1 MKEKSTIVV
10 KTIGFQKHWRYLLFC
25 GDISKKLIPKG
36 YILNSYE
43 KIL

>member
-25 GDISKKLIPKG
+25 GDISKKLMTERV
-36 YILNSYE
+36 YFE
-43 KIL
+43 FM